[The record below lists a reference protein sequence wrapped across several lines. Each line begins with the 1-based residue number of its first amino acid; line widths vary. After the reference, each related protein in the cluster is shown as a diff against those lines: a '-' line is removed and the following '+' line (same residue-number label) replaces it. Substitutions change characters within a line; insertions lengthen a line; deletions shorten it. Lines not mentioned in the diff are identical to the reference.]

1 MTSAATRCKRAL
13 LLKIRKDVRLVEP
26 EVLQRIGEESKAKGT
41 QKRTSKQIDTMS
53 KAARASRTKSS

>member
-1 MTSAATRCKRAL
+1 
-13 LLKIRKDVRLVEP
+13 LKIRKDVRLVEP

-41 QKRTSKQIDTMS
+41 QKRTSKQIDTMI

>member
-1 MTSAATRCKRAL
+1 M
-13 LLKIRKDVRLVEP
+13 KIRKDVRLVEP
-26 EVLQRIGEESKAKGT
+26 EVLQRIGKESKAKGT